1 MSEKPTKIEVNRYYR
16 PHTFPHTIL
25 SDRGVTVMYTLDYGN
40 KMFVARWSICNGDNF
55 SKVTGIQYAQA
66 CSCPIS
72 GPITPGMKLIEML
85 GGRLSEMLKSD
96 KIKSERDRHNL
107 ELLMN
112 ELMESLK

>member
-1 MSEKPTKIEVNRYYR
+1 MSEKPTKIQVNRYYR
-16 PHTFPHTIL
+16 PYTFPNTIL

-40 KMFVARWSICNGDNF
+40 RMFIAQWSICNGDNF

-85 GGRLSEMLKSD
+85 GARVAAMLNDGEVKN
-96 KIKSERDRHNL
+96 ERDHRNL
-107 ELLMN
+107 TLLLTELV
-112 ELMESLK
+112 ESI